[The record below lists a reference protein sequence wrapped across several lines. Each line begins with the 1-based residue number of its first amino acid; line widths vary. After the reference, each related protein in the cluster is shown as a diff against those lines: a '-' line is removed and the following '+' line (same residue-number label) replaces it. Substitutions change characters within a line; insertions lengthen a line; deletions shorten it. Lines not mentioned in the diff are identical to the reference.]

1 MIMRY
6 HMQHR
11 LPIPDEKEE
20 HNYKET
26 YFRLLS
32 YAKPYW
38 HLITIV
44 LVCALVSSF
53 IGVLPT
59 QVMGVAVDE
68 IFSFYRGEVSQS
80 SGQISPPQDNRR
92 GTGQPGQTPAKL
104 PKSIPIAPYIDRAAE
119 YISARWLSE
128 YSPALVTSVTLGLAF
143 LSLFIA
149 SQGISIVQGFIMVYV
164 GQSLIY
170 DMRSQVYEHLQ
181 RLSLKYFD
189 DRQTGDVM
197 SRVVNDVDS
206 LAEVIVGPVV
216 RFVTDICSL
225 IFVLYFCLSWD
236 WKLTLLALIA
246 APLLIIVTRF
256 FGRLLRKN
264 FLELRQKIGEL
275 NGLLQDN
282 VSGIRVIKGFAREIH
297 ELGRFNKKS
306 RENYE
311 VRVRLGK
318 LFRVFRPV
326 IELLNQVGTLVVL
339 CYGSILVFRGA
350 IKPGIFIVFFRYLPR
365 LYRPI
370 TGLSRFYNHI
380 QQALASSERV
390 FEVLDTKPGIQDAPD
405 AKALEKIEGKVEFRN
420 VNFSYDGEVEVL
432 TDISLKARP
441 GRMIAFVGPSG
452 AGKTTLT
459 NLIPRFYDPTK
470 GDIFVDGYNLKKLK
484 SEPLRNQIG
493 IVQQEPFLFNDT
505 VKANIAYGKLGTSD
519 EEIIN
524 AAKAANAHQFIME
537 FPKQYETEIG
547 ERGVKL
553 SGGQKQRLSIARAI
567 LADPKILILDE
578 ATSSV
583 DTETEILIQKAI
595 DNLVKDRT
603 TFVVAHRLSTIQHA
617 DLIIVLDNGKVVE
630 MGKHEELLA
639 QDGLYTRLHKVQF
652 RLGRPRQPELPKE
665 EKLLQRRAQPK
676 MSSLDDMGEDLF

>member
-1 MIMRY
+1 MR
-6 HMQHR
+6 HMHH
-11 LPIPDEKEE
+11 LPRPEEKEE

-26 YFRLLS
+26 YFRLLN

-38 HLITIV
+38 HLITVV
-44 LVCALVSSF
+44 LIFALVGSF

-59 QVMGVAVDE
+59 QVMGVAVDK
-68 IFSFYRGEVSQS
+68 IFSFSRGEIGDSGGTIS
-80 SGQISPPQDNRR
+80 SSPANQQASERAGPTSVKKEFR
-92 GTGQPGQTPAKL
+92 
-104 PKSIPIAPYIDRAAE
+104 KSIPIAPYIDRVAE
-119 YISARWLSE
+119 YISVKWLSE
-128 YSPALVTSVTLGLAF
+128 YSPALVISVTLALTFLA
-143 LSLFIA
+143 LFIV
-149 SQGISIVQGFIMVYV
+149 SQGISIIQGFIMVYV

-181 RLSLKYFD
+181 RLSLKYFE

-197 SRVVNDVDS
+197 ARVVNDVDS
-206 LAEVIVGPVV
+206 LAQVIVGPVV
-216 RFVTDICSL
+216 RFITDIWSL
-225 IFVLYFCLSWD
+225 IFVLYFCLSWA
-236 WKLTLLALIA
+236 WELTLLALIA
-246 APLLIIVTRF
+246 APLLILVTKF
-256 FGRLLRKN
+256 FGKLLRKS
-264 FLELRQKIGEL
+264 FLELRQRIGEL

-282 VSGIRVIKGFAREIH
+282 ISGIRVIKAFAREIH
-297 ELGRFNKKS
+297 ELGRFNQKS

-339 CYGSILVFRGA
+339 CYGSILVFRGE
-350 IKPGIFIVFFRYLPR
+350 IGPGIFVAFFRYLPR

-370 TGLSRFYNHI
+370 TGLSRFYNQI

-390 FEVLDTKPGIQDAPD
+390 FDVLDTEPEIKDAPD
-405 AKALEKIEGKVEFRN
+405 AVALDKVKGEVEFKN
-420 VNFSYDGEVEVL
+420 VHFSYDSDSEVL
-432 TDISLKARP
+432 TDISLKARS
-441 GRMIAFVGPSG
+441 GQMIAFVGPSG

-459 NLIPRFYDPTK
+459 NLIPRFYDPKK
-470 GDIFVDGYNLKKLK
+470 GNIFIDGYNLKELK

-505 VKANIAYGKLGTSD
+505 VKANIAYGELGASD
-519 EEIIN
+519 EEIID
-524 AAKAANAHQFIME
+524 AAKAANAHKFIME
-537 FPKQYETEIG
+537 FSDQYEAEIG

-583 DTETEILIQKAI
+583 DSETEILIQKAI

-603 TFVVAHRLSTIQHA
+603 TFVIAHRLSTIQHA
-617 DLIIVLDNGKVVE
+617 NLIVVLDDGKVVE

-639 QDGLYTRLHKVQF
+639 QDGLYTRLHNVQF
-652 RLGRPRQPELPKE
+652 RLGKTEQPELPE
-665 EKLLQRRAQPK
+665 EEEPPQRSAQPK
-676 MSSLDDMGEDLF
+676 MPKLDDIEDIY